1 MSKNKS
7 ENEIDSAYRLR
18 QQMKIR
24 NEWRRKSLEE
34 QYLSELKLEPK
45 PTLHLDPGGK
55 RKSRARTDAVTYK
68 NKRTEPKVAR
78 PDLGHETRT
87 EKRNLPQIRRAHKPS
102 KKNWESSY
110 AARSSS
116 RAQAEPGPGGVQRE
130 KKTDVQ
136 TETVAGRELLQRR
149 ICSSLFTRSKDRGL
163 EHGPRSAPSDEI
175 DLSAEIKPGRGI
187 LSRDE

>member
-78 PDLGHETRT
+78 LGRILGMKHERKNGICHRSDARTNQARRT
-87 EKRNLPQIRRAHKPS
+87 ENPPTQH
-102 KKNWESSY
+102 EVV
-110 AARSSS
+110 
-116 RAQAEPGPGGVQRE
+116 AEPKLNPVLAACSERRKQTCRPRQLRE
-130 KKTDVQ
+130 ENCCREEYVLHCLPEAKTED
-136 TETVAGRELLQRR
+136 
-149 ICSSLFTRSKDRGL
+149 
-163 EHGPRSAPSDEI
+163 
-175 DLSAEIKPGRGI
+175 
-187 LSRDE
+187 